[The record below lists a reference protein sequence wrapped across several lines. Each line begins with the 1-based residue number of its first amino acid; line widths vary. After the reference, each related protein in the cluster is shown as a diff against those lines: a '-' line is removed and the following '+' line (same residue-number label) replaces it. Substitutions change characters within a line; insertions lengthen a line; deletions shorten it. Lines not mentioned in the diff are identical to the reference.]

1 MGEYIGKNISN
12 NLNDKYSQIFL
23 DRAKQSAT
31 DALKTASKRSIQK
44 TAEASDYLI
53 SSTIADKFLK
63 VSKTSPQTNSET
75 VANEHDKENP
85 IEKSRKKSENY

>member
-44 TAEASDYLI
+44 TAEASGYLI